1 MGKEQTLP
9 LIAILILIISSS
21 TTLFVYAQTTNQK
34 LITIADETYT
44 IDQLSTLGTQKTLEI
59 EDETYTGIHLSNL
72 IKKIGISNP
81 EQQQYTLTGTD
92 GYQKTVTWENLQNGI
107 LTLEQQTIFSD
118 LPKAFRVKNIITI
131 EVK

>member
-59 EDETYTGIHLSNL
+59 EDKTYIGIHLSNL